1 MQTRLIGE
9 LIAEA
14 FGTFVLV
21 AFGTGVVAMVVLFGR
36 GTPGEIVNGGFTN
49 ITFAW
54 GLAVAMAVY
63 LTARISGAH
72 LNPAV
77 TLSLAVFRGFPW
89 NKVLPYSLA
98 QTLGGFLGAALV
110 YLNYRPA
117 FLRFD
122 PDLSRSAGVFT
133 TFPAFPEVPMAGFL
147 DQVIGTALLMLL
159 IMALTDE
166 LNLAPPA
173 WAGPLLVG
181 LVVIVIGMAFG
192 GMHGYAINP
201 ARDFGP
207 RLFAVLAGFKNN
219 GLTDG
224 TNQFLVPL
232 VAPLIGGILGAGAYD
247 LLIRRFLVL
256 EHGGTV
262 VPPTH

>member
-1 MQTRLIGE
+1 MNTRLMGE

-49 ITFAW
+49 ITLAW
-54 GLAVAMAVY
+54 GIGVAMAVY
-63 LTARISGAH
+63 LTARVSGAH

-89 NKVLPYSLA
+89 SKVLPYSLA
-98 QTLGGFLGAALV
+98 QTLGGFLAAALV

-122 PDLSRSAGVFT
+122 PDLARSGGVFT
-133 TFPAFPEVPMAGFL
+133 TFPAFPEMPMAGFL

-173 WAGPLLVG
+173 WVGPLLVG
-181 LVVIVIGMAFG
+181 LVVVVIGMSFG
-192 GMHGYAINP
+192 GLHGYAINP

-207 RLFAVLAGFKNN
+207 RLFIVLAGFRNN

-224 TNQFLVPL
+224 SNQFLVPL

-247 LLIRRFLVL
+247 LLIRRFLVV
-256 EHGGTV
+256 EHGTSDQS
-262 VPPTH
+262 